1 MKMPI
6 HILVAEDDNDINQL
20 LCRMMR
26 NSGYHVQ
33 PVFSGTEALL
43 YLGAQ
48 KWQLILLD
56 LMLPGLSGEQ
66 VIEQINEL
74 KVAVPIIVISAK
86 GEQSTKVA
94 ALRAGADDYITKP
107 FDVEEVAARV
117 DSLLRRYQRLDEPI
131 ESHILKYQSVSLDRE
146 LKRVFVLERELILTA
161 REFAILEL
169 LMMNPRKVFSKVN
182 VFESIWGEEYM
193 HEDTNTVNV
202 HISHLRSKLAKLDSE
217 QDYIETIWGMGYRL
231 Y

>member
-1 MKMPI
+1 MEKPI
-6 HILVAEDDNDINQL
+6 YILIAEDDNDINQL

-33 PVFSGTEALL
+33 PVFSGTEAIL
-43 YLGAQ
+43 YLREQ

-74 KVAVPIIVISAK
+74 KVTVPIIVISAK

-107 FDVEEVAARV
+107 FDVEEVSARV
-117 DSLLRRYQRLDEPI
+117 DSLLRRYNRLAEPTEI
-131 ESHILKYQSVSLDRE
+131 HNLTHHSVSLDRE

-161 REFAILEL
+161 REYAILEI
-169 LMMNPRKVFSKVN
+169 LMMNPRKVFSKMN
-182 VFESIWGEEYM
+182 LFESIWGEEYM

-217 QDYIETIWGMGYRL
+217 RDYIETIWGMGYRL